1 MTLRISLDRALPIP
15 IGTQLKGQIEYGILC
30 GALKPGERLPS
41 VRKLAAAKGVA
52 LVTVSHVYSALKREG
67 LIAMQPGRGTF
78 VAGDNGDGYRS
89 AGSLATLQRMVDTMV
104 VEALERGFTPAQ
116 ISRMVTAHL
125 AGRQAR
131 RPVVAMVG
139 LFGHATEVYA
149 RELTR
154 LLADLSPY
162 VESYTIER
170 LRTDSAE
177 RARVGE
183 AELVV
188 TIANRVNE
196 VKALLDGRH
205 PPVRG
210 LTFVA
215 HPETVSRLQALS
227 PNLRLGVISTFAE
240 FLPTMLQG
248 VIDCIA
254 PIQAPLCAVF
264 SDRERV
270 RTMLAQAEAVIY
282 ASGSDGVVA
291 SVPRGIPAIEYLHA
305 PEPSSVVEV
314 RLLLERLTGMGA
326 QEHRE
331 RRVAQTV

>member
-1 MTLRISLDRALPIP
+1 
-15 IGTQLKGQIEYGILC
+15 
-30 GALKPGERLPS
+30 
-41 VRKLAAAKGVA
+41 
-52 LVTVSHVYSALKREG
+52 
-67 LIAMQPGRGTF
+67 
-78 VAGDNGDGYRS
+78 
-89 AGSLATLQRMVDTMV
+89 
-104 VEALERGFTPAQ
+104 
-116 ISRMVTAHL
+116 
-125 AGRQAR
+125 
-131 RPVVAMVG
+131 
-139 LFGHATEVYA
+139 
-149 RELTR
+149 
-154 LLADLSPY
+154 
-162 VESYTIER
+162 
-170 LRTDSAE
+170 
-177 RARVGE
+177 
-183 AELVV
+183 
-188 TIANRVNE
+188 
-196 VKALLDGRH
+196 
-205 PPVRG
+205 
-210 LTFVA
+210 
-215 HPETVSRLQALS
+215 LQALS